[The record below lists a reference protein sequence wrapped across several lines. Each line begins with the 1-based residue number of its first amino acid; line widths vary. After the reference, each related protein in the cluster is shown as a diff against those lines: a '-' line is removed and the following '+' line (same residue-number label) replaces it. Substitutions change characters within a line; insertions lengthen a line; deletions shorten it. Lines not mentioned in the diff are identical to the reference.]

1 MGMLRVPK
9 LKYEQMTRAEL
20 MAFAEKVANLKAEG
34 MTTTD
39 IAERLE
45 VHRNTVNQRLRML
58 RAMS

>member
-1 MGMLRVPK
+1 MLRVPK
-9 LKYEQMTRAEL
+9 LKYEQLSRAEL
-20 MAFAEKVANLKAEG
+20 TAFAEKVAKLKAEG